1 MARMGTTP
9 NGIPERHREID
20 FADFGFGSEDGLSA
34 WSPPS
39 PSREAKRLPR
49 RESTEP
55 APSVRIAH
63 VLASNEGIEDVE
75 VSVVCPECQT
85 KVLLDIA
92 HEPAL
97 ETAFSWLARHQQEA
111 NGRAESSASGED
123 ELSGSDEDSAPDSTW
138 PARSVAIREELAL
151 LLVSLPVSDVMKKA
165 PSSVRA
171 SARISTVSTLISGDD
186 LPGIIVLDDDD
197 RPVGMIT
204 PAQLVRVVF
213 SVSRER
219 LEGLH
224 VSNVM
229 LSRMFCV
236 RMDAPLA
243 RAMELF
249 NEQGASKIAVVGED
263 GKLVGSLSPAE
274 LVRFLGQE

>member
-1 MARMGTTP
+1 MGTTP
-9 NGIPERHREID
+9 RGISERHWEID
-20 FADFGFGSEDGLSA
+20 FADFGFGSEDGLAA

-39 PSREAKRLPR
+39 PAREAKRLPR
-49 RESTEP
+49 RERAEP

-63 VLASNEGIEDVE
+63 VLASTEGIEDVE

-97 ETAFSWLARHQQEA
+97 ETAFSWLARQQEEA
-111 NGRAESSASGED
+111 GKPAALQDEARDGAPPENAEAGP
-123 ELSGSDEDSAPDSTW
+123 PDSTW
-138 PARSVAIREELAL
+138 RARSVAIREELSML
-151 LLVSLPVSDVMKKA
+151 LMSLPVSDVMNETTH
-165 PSSVRA
+165 SVRA
-171 SARISTVSTLISGDD
+171 SARISTVSVLISGDD
-186 LPGIIVLDDDD
+186 LPGLIVLDDDD

-274 LVRFLGQE
+274 LVAFLGQA